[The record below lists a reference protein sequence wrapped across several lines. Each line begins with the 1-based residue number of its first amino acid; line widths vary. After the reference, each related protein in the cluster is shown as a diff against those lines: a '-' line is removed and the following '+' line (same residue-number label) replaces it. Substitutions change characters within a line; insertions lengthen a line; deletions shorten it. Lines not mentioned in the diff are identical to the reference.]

1 MAAPSQN
8 AQSTTAKS
16 NTSVEAPDRRSK
28 DRVPTAPIVA
38 HVDGLEATLVN
49 LSATGAQVVSSA
61 RFKPNQRVRV
71 FLPNESGLI
80 RCHAVVAWAMFEIP
94 RKGKAIYRLGIYF
107 TDGDTQSLSAFCQRH
122 KAK

>member
-1 MAAPSQN
+1 MPAP
-8 AQSTTAKS
+8 AHDAKS
-16 NTSVEAPDRRSK
+16 TPAKSKPSVDAPERRNK
-28 DRVPTAPIVA
+28 HRVKTVPIVA
-38 HVDGLEATLVN
+38 HVDDQEATLVN
-49 LSATGAQVVSSA
+49 LSDTGAQVVSAA

-94 RKGKAIYRLGIYF
+94 RKGNAIYRLGIHF
-107 TDGDTQSLSAFCQRH
+107 TDGDIHSLSAFCQRH